1 MEIEIKTQLNL
12 EVLNKE
18 IVIINQD
25 DYSRAGDIMKLCKN
39 KLKSLEEERKTYTQ
53 PLDKSKKLIMAKFN
67 ETIEPIEKYVEKI
80 SDVMGVWYTA
90 EEARR
95 DEEQKR
101 LEAEAIKKAKPEDTD
116 VIVPIVESIKTSRG
130 AIATSTAIK
139 YNDFELINLDE
150 VPREYLILDDSKVK
164 NAINDGKVDA
174 IAGIK
179 IIPKVRFNSR

>member
-101 LEAEAIKKAKPEDTD
+101 LEA
-116 VIVPIVESIKTSRG
+116 
-130 AIATSTAIK
+130 
-139 YNDFELINLDE
+139 
-150 VPREYLILDDSKVK
+150 
-164 NAINDGKVDA
+164 
-174 IAGIK
+174 
-179 IIPKVRFNSR
+179 